1 MKITDIKIDGFGVW
15 HDLSLRGLSPELT
28 VFYGPNEAGKSTL
41 MQFLRSVLYG
51 VSPPRRERYL
61 PPVAGGRPGGWLK
74 VQTATTARS
83 RSAATPTA
91 ARPTSAK

>member
-15 HDLSLRGLSPELT
+15 HDLTLRGLSPELT

-41 MQFLRSVLYG
+41 MQFHAVGAVRRVAAAPRAIPAAGRRRPAGRLAQSRS
-51 VSPPRRERYL
+51 
-61 PPVAGGRPGGWLK
+61 
-74 VQTATTARS
+74 ATTARS

>member
-15 HDLSLRGLSPELT
+15 HDLALRGLSPELT

-41 MQFLRSVLYG
+41 MQFMRSVLYG
-51 VSPPRRERYL
+51 VSPAAARAVPAAGRRR
-61 PPVAGGRPGGWLK
+61 PAGRLA
-74 VQTATTARS
+74 QSRSATMARS